1 LPAHPSHTTVRTELY
16 TAVRRVK
23 LRPGGELRQ
32 AERIKEGLGQD
43 LADRRVLA
51 EPPRPEVAAG
61 GFLRPLATHPA
72 LLQLRPPSWNV
83 LPLRSQ
89 HRPQPAPYPRIKV
102 YKHPGCL
109 AEPEV
114 APPPPEVGQKFTHH
128 FLQAHSPCPPRQF
141 PHSLLKPDLRLRRN
155 PPHHVCKGPP
165 RQMALCQEQ
174 PVMLYLL
181 FPAPIAILG
190 FSQMMD
196 GTAC

>member
-1 LPAHPSHTTVRTELY
+1 MPAPPCHTTVRTEPY

-23 LRPGGELRQ
+23 LRPGGESRQ
-32 AERIKEGLGQD
+32 AERIKEGLGQG

-72 LLQLRPPSWNV
+72 SLQLRPPSSNV
-83 LPLRSQ
+83 LPLRLQ

-114 APPPPEVGQKFTHH
+114 APPPREVGQKFTHR
-128 FLQAHSPCPPRQF
+128 FLPAHSPCPPRQF

-155 PPHHVCKGPP
+155 PPHHVCKEPP
-165 RQMALCQEQ
+165 PQVAQVEKVR
-174 PVMLYLL
+174 
-181 FPAPIAILG
+181 F
-190 FSQMMD
+190 
-196 GTAC
+196 